1 MPTTK
6 RLHWVRYPKAP
17 PAGPSLGYT
26 SGYRSARLGVGTRE
40 AAAKAADAHP
50 DETILEVTTPRPS
63 DEELEEMVM
72 DSVVD
77 ATDGCMVEPD
87 GCCQHGHPSWLIALG
102 LI

>member
-1 MPTTK
+1 MPV
-6 RLHWVRYPKAP
+6 LWVRYFSDDKWGCRNAHLIR
-17 PAGPSLGYT
+17 GE
-26 SGYRSARLGVGTRE
+26 RDDI
-40 AAAKAADAHP
+40 AKWQQRKP
-50 DETILEVTTPRPS
+50 NQVILEVTTPRPS

-77 ATDGCMVEPD
+77 ATDGCRVEPD